1 MAFKTFSEYSRTNS
15 KDIKS
20 YLNRVVIAS
29 NEKINYSY
37 FDSISNVFEFNSL
50 DNDRPVIM
58 YDTFTFDYSSINE
71 SEVFTY
77 GVHDIPNRDR
87 IYSDLLENEYI
98 PKRVNDIKNIKKIKF
113 PIIAKNETFENRY
126 KTIGKL
132 KKSENIYNNFIEDIV
147 PKTRFKAI
155 ILKDSPICLQE
166 TINKYDI
173 DCDLRKFKYF
183 NSIKQIA
190 ESLHSKYNLDFYSV
204 KLIES
209 NNGKIYLDKI
219 KGVPQL
225 NPYQAVKV
233 YEATYN
239 DFYRSRFPN
248 WVKQKIMSE
257 SVVPYFKK
265 KQYDNM
271 LIKSNYAIDYSK
283 YLDNDNH

>member
-29 NEKINYSY
+29 NEKLNYSY
-37 FDSISNVFEFNSL
+37 FDNISNVFEFNSL

-58 YDTFTFDYSSINE
+58 YDSFTFDYSSINE

-77 GVHDIPNRDR
+77 GIHDIPNRDQ
-87 IYSDLLENEYI
+87 IYRDLLENEYI
-98 PKRVNDIKNIKKIKF
+98 PQRVNDIKNIKKIKF
-113 PIIAKNETFENRY
+113 PIIAKNETSENRY
-126 KTIGKL
+126 KTVGKL

-173 DCDLRKFKYF
+173 DCDLRRFKYF
-183 NSIKQIA
+183 NNIKKIA
-190 ESLHSKYNLDFYSV
+190 ESLHSKYNLDFYSI

-225 NPYQAVKV
+225 NPYQAAKV

-239 DFYRSRFPN
+239 DFYRARFPN

-271 LIKSNYAIDYSK
+271 LIKSNHAIDYSK
-283 YLDNDNH
+283 YVKDANN